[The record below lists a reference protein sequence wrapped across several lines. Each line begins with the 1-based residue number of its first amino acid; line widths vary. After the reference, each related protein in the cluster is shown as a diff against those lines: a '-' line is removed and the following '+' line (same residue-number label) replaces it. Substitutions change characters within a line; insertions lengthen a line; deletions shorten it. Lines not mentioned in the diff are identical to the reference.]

1 MTSSTA
7 AAQAT
12 ANSRHRARH
21 GPSTRRQRHRLTDAR
36 DLARARVT
44 VPRVAAPRRYIAGAA
59 VIPAVDLDVWTHH
72 VAYARH
78 RSPAT
83 LEWLVDEY
91 RGYATSAAK
100 RQYRSGEPL
109 DDLIQVAL
117 ESLIR
122 ALDRFDPDRGT
133 PFLAFAR
140 PTIDGTLRRHY
151 RDTGWSIRVPRRVH
165 ELASP
170 IREATEWLG
179 QDLGREPTV
188 PEIADFLGVS
198 EDEILETEQASRA
211 RRTAPVDA
219 PQTHGSASSD
229 PALAT
234 IDRAL
239 LGAEN
244 HIALAQCL
252 ETLCVDDRALLQ
264 SYFVERR
271 TQSEIAA
278 ELGCSQMQVSR
289 LLSRVVRQLRTRFV

>member
-1 MTSSTA
+1 MTVQTS
-7 AAQAT
+7 AT
-12 ANSRHRARH
+12 PSRHPVRRVSA
-21 GPSTRRQRHRLTDAR
+21 TRVRRRLTDASDR
-36 DLARARVT
+36 ARAQAT
-44 VPRVAAPRRYIAGAA
+44 VPRDATARHCVAGAP
-59 VIPAVDLDVWTHH
+59 VHPAVDLDVWTHH
-72 VAYARH
+72 VAYARRRH
-78 RSPAT
+78 PAA

-91 RGYATSAAK
+91 RGYAISAAK
-100 RQYRSGEPL
+100 RHYRNGEPL
-109 DDLIQVAL
+109 DDLVQVAL

-122 ALDRFDPDRGT
+122 ALDRFDPDRRT

-140 PTIDGTLRRHY
+140 PTIDGTLRRHF
-151 RDTGWSIRVPRRVH
+151 RDAGWSIRVPRRVH

-198 EDEILETEQASRA
+198 EDDILETEQASRA
-211 RRTAPVDA
+211 RRTAPVEPSEPNA
-219 PQTHGSASSD
+219 PAGSD

-234 IDRAL
+234 VDRQL
-239 LGAEN
+239 LSAEN

-252 ETLCVDDRALLQ
+252 DTLPADDRALLH

-271 TQSEIAA
+271 TQSDIAD

-289 LLSRVVRQLRTRFV
+289 LLDRVVRQLRARLVET

>member
-1 MTSSTA
+1 MTVQPA
-7 AAQAT
+7 AASPPQ
-12 ANSRHRARH
+12 HRARRAA
-21 GPSTRRQRHRLTDAR
+21 PSRRLRRRLAEAQDR
-36 DLARARVT
+36 ARARVT
-44 VPRVAAPRRYIAGAA
+44 VPRVATPRRCLAS
-59 VIPAVDLDVWTHH
+59 VPVRPAVDLDVWTHH
-72 VAYARH
+72 VAYARR

-100 RQYRSGEPL
+100 RQFRNGEPME
-109 DDLIQVAL
+109 DLVQVAL

-140 PTIDGTLRRHY
+140 PTIEGTLRRHY

-170 IREATEWLG
+170 IREATEWLS

-188 PEIADFLGVS
+188 SEISDFLGVS
-198 EDEILETEQASRA
+198 EEEILETAQASRA

-219 PQTHGSASSD
+219 RESSAPGGTD

-234 IDRAL
+234 IDRRL
-239 LGAEN
+239 LSAEN

-252 ETLCVDDRALLQ
+252 DTLDDDDRALLH
-264 SYFVERR
+264 SYFVEHR

-289 LLSRVVRQLRTRFV
+289 LLSRVVRQLRTRLVQS